1 MNKLAPAIL
10 LTGLLLVGCAGAEIG
25 AFANAAVAPSAHDAL
40 TADQLPVLA
49 TQCDNG
55 PKEREFPR
63 FARLMH
69 DPQWMEYPSRM
80 AAPDWP
86 SGFYYD
92 WYPQTVQLWTGPRSG
107 DSRISYTRPWL
118 EYLRDL
124 QPDAAT
130 ATWLTRI
137 AAGLFNRTGNQFIPI
152 HDLDS
157 LKEEPVAE
165 GISAGGN
172 VVMVVEVRNGSGRLE
187 MLYLRDEPPSVDE
200 VNYELTPWLVTKFTS
215 VSIDGELGNAGGI
228 DTYFPNL
235 AKKDDGYW
243 VDLKRVEWFPLLPLC
258 VTAERDLRV
267 HNIPPT
273 TGMAKQLGIIAD
285 GSQFTIREYLPQASD
300 VWARTDEG
308 WVLLEYLDAGGVPVY
323 TSSWE
328 MDTRPPILF
337 P

>member
-10 LTGLLLVGCAGAEIG
+10 LTGLLLVVGCASLGASVE
-25 AFANAAVAPSAHDAL
+25 ASAHEAL
-40 TADQLPVLA
+40 PADQLPILA
-49 TQCDNG
+49 SQCDNG
-55 PKEREFPR
+55 PKERGFPR

-92 WYPQTVQLWTGPRSG
+92 WYPQTVQLWTGPKSG
-107 DSRISYTRPWL
+107 DSRIGYTRPWL

-137 AAGLFNRTGNQFIPI
+137 AAGLFNRAGNQFIPI

-157 LKEEPVAE
+157 LKQEPVAE

-172 VVMVVEVRNGSGRLE
+172 VVKALEVRNGSARLE
-187 MLYLRDEPPSVDE
+187 MLYLRDDPPSVE
-200 VNYELTPWLVTKFTS
+200 QVNYELTPWLVTKFTS
-215 VSIDGELGNAGGI
+215 VSIDGDLGNAGGI

-235 AKKDDGYW
+235 AKKADGYW

-267 HNIPPT
+267 HNIPPS
-273 TGMAKQLGIIAD
+273 TGMAKQLGVIAD
-285 GSQFTIREYLPQASD
+285 GSEFTIREYLPQASD

-323 TSSWE
+323 TSTWE
-328 MDTRPPILF
+328 METRPPILF